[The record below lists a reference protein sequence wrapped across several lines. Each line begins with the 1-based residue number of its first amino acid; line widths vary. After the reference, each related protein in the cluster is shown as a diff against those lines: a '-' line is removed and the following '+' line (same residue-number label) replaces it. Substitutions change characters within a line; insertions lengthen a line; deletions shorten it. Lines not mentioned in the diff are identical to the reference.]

1 LAYILL
7 TLMDGPSALTNKETH
22 MLDTTTARDISETT
36 TTTEPVCLICGR
48 SYDAPYRSYAPDGKV
63 VHGCVARVHDGHL
76 IAGTESAR
84 WAAKGKREMGAT
96 RVYGRAMTPTEMR
109 AMDRAVRR

>member
-1 LAYILL
+1 MDTVTIIDE
-7 TLMDGPSALTNKETH
+7 LMTNAEWEAH
-22 MLDTTTARDISETT
+22 CADVVARSQPKP
-36 TTTEPVCLICGR
+36 PVCLICGR
-48 SYDAPYRSYAPDGKV
+48 AYDAPFRSYAPDGKV